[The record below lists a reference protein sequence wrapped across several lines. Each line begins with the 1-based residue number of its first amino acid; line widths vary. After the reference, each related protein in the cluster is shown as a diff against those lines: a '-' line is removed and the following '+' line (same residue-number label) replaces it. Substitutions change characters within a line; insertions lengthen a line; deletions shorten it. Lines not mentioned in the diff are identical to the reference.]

1 MSYCAKSPL
10 AGLCPPD
17 PPRWAAGPVPVPHPA
32 NPAFARMSALAKL
45 SAPETE
51 LLRALPGMAR
61 SYAMHAELCT
71 EHQIQPTRIL
81 LSGWA
86 CQHRLLGD
94 GRRQIISFL
103 LPGDIIGSVLHTA
116 MRADTSVVA
125 LTPVMAADGRPLM
138 RAVQAAPASM
148 PGLVSALL
156 QIGHMDQARLLDH
169 VVRLGR
175 QTAYERLVHLLLEIH
190 SRLDA
195 IGQVEGDSFVFPL
208 TQENLGDAL
217 GLSVVHINRTLQQI
231 RRDRMVEIRGGRVT
245 ILQHGAMQAV
255 AGWDPEVQMPRA

>member
-10 AGLCPPD
+10 ASLCPPD
-17 PPRWAAGPVPVPHPA
+17 PPRWAGGPMPAPRAA
-32 NPAFARMSALAKL
+32 NPALVRMSALAKL
-45 SAPETE
+45 SIPEAD
-51 LLRALPGMAR
+51 LLRALPITAR
-61 SYAMHAELCT
+61 GHAMQAELCT
-71 EHQIQPTRIL
+71 EHQVQPAKVL
-81 LSGWA
+81 MSGWA

-116 MRADTSVVA
+116 VRADTSVVA
-125 LTPVMAADGRPLM
+125 LTPVVVADGRPLM
-138 RAVQAAPASM
+138 RALQAIPSSM
-148 PGLVSALL
+148 PGLASAML
-156 QIGHMDQARLLDH
+156 QIGHMDQVRLLDQ

-217 GLSVVHINRTLQQI
+217 GLSVVHINRTMQQI
-231 RRDRMVEIRGGRVT
+231 RRDRMVEIRSGRVT
-245 ILQHGAMQAV
+245 ILQHGAMRAV
-255 AGWDPEVQMPRA
+255 AGWDPEV